1 MPTVAMPTV
10 AMPRDSD
17 DPCPVSHTGA
27 ASAGAERHV
36 RTDQRQREAW
46 FVVSISAIKDFKVH
60 DGAEIKSSKPRVT
73 THPSQPSATTSF
85 VTIAE
90 IKRFEPHA
98 STTHPW
104 RAIKKPRITI

>member
-1 MPTVAMPTV
+1 MPTVAT
-10 AMPRDSD
+10 PRDSD
-17 DPCPVSHTGA
+17 DPSPVSHTGA
-27 ASAGAERHV
+27 ASPGAERHV
-36 RTDQRQREAW
+36 RTDQQQRGAS
-46 FVVSISAIKDFKVH
+46 FVVSISEIKSFKFH